1 IGLCRGRFED
11 RNVELLAGEQGRDP
25 ELQLAFDPDVLVRGA
40 RKGGYTIT
48 GSRGPNRGRRGASTP
63 GIPCMLMRMKP
74 TERARKF
81 WRVIAAALGVLLSAS
96 VFANFVSAETV
107 PSAVTLLLFG
117 SLVAV
122 GVGNTIV
129 NPRSS
134 PVMLTEH
141 EQASF
146 RRRQRNVGFAFSLV
160 LGLG

>member
-1 IGLCRGRFED
+1 MFEQVHYCWVSRAESRPSRCLD
-11 RNVELLAGEQGRDP
+11 
-25 ELQLAFDPDVLVRGA
+25 A
-40 RKGGYTIT
+40 RY
-48 GSRGPNRGRRGASTP
+48 PLYV
-63 GIPCMLMRMKP
+63 MLMKP
-74 TERARKF
+74 TERERKF

-160 LGLG
+160 LGLGIMLTELGGSALAYLFTPVVALPFVLLIRERLIRD